1 MDFTSMTVYLA
12 VLSITPGPN
21 NLMTM
26 YLCANHG
33 IKKARKFMLASMAS
47 YFVKMLLCGL
57 LNVALAE
64 AIPAAVP
71 YLKWVGAAYM
81 LYLAVHIFM
90 DGFKNVPQQNASV
103 SGESTYKSGILLQ
116 LLNIKSWVGGLTLY
130 SIYVVPYTTST
141 LDVLTATLISSAAMI
156 VSSLLWAVFGTAIR
170 QVYNRHKKVC
180 STIMA
185 LSLVW
190 CAVTALQ

>member
-1 MDFTSMTVYLA
+1 MDIVSMTAYLA

-26 YLCANHG
+26 YLCANFG
-33 IKKARKFMLASMAS
+33 IKKARRFMLASMAS

-57 LNVALAE
+57 LNVALAS
-64 AIPAAVP
+64 AVPAAVP

-90 DGFKNVPQQNASV
+90 DGFKDTQQGEDGI

-116 LLNIKSWVGGLTLY
+116 LLNIKSWVGGLTLF
-130 SIYVVPYTTST
+130 SIFVVPYTTST
-141 LDVLTATLISSAAMI
+141 VDVLTAVLISSAAMI
-156 VSSLLWAVFGTAIR
+156 VSSLLWAVFGTVMR
-170 QVYNRHKKVC
+170 RVYTKHKKIC
-180 STIMA
+180 SLIMA
-185 LSLVW
+185 LSLLW
-190 CAVTALQ
+190 CAVTALL